1 MSLIEPN
8 QSLFKLVKDK
18 VIVITGGARGIG
30 RSAALAFHGHGAK
43 VVVGDLNEEEG
54 KSLVSLLG
62 ENLRFV
68 QCDVSKYGDQLT
80 LFQEAERS
88 FGRVDIA
95 IANAAVGK
103 LPDPLTVIEDIN
115 EEPPLPEVDINLR
128 GVLFTSRIAMHYLR
142 KHGGGDLILISSIG
156 GFKETADL
164 TPYLAT
170 KHGVIGVMRGL
181 RMTSLKN
188 DDVRVNVICPWT
200 TRTILTK
207 AIAAAWEELGLP
219 INEPEDVA
227 TSMLICATAGRSDG
241 ATHNGAAMPFHGK
254 ILLVT
259 GGTSYEIEDALQS
272 LEPQWLGENNSRVI
286 AMGQDFLHNG
296 KTSWQ

>member
-8 QSLFKLVKDK
+8 QSLFKSVKDK

-43 VVVGDLNEEEG
+43 VVVGDLNAEEG
-54 KSLVSLLG
+54 KSLLA
-62 ENLRFV
+62 
-68 QCDVSKYGDQLT
+68 
-80 LFQEAERS
+80 LFQEAEQS

-142 KHGGGDLILISSIG
+142 QHGGGDLILISSIG

-219 INEPEDVA
+219 MNEPEDVA
-227 TSMLICATAGRSDG
+227 ISMLICATAGRSDG

-254 ILLVT
+254 ILLVA
-259 GGTSYEIEDALQS
+259 GGQSYEIEDALQS
-272 LEPQWLGENNSRVI
+272 LEPRWLGENNSRVI

>member
-8 QSLFKLVKDK
+8 QSLFKSVKDK
-18 VIVITGGARGIG
+18 VVVITGGARGIG

-43 VVVGDLNEEEG
+43 VVVGDLNAEEG

-62 ENLRFV
+62 ENLRFI
-68 QCDVSKYGDQLT
+68 QCDVSKYGDQLA

-95 IANAAVGK
+95 IANAAVGRF
-103 LPDPLTVIEDIN
+103 PDPLTVIEDIN
-115 EEPPLPEVDINLR
+115 EEPPLPKVDINLR
-128 GVLFTSRIAMHYLR
+128 GVLFTSRIAVHYLR

-188 DDVRVNVICPWT
+188 DNVRVNIICPWT
-200 TRTILTK
+200 TQ
-207 AIAAAWEELGLP
+207 LGLP
-219 INEPEDVA
+219 MNEPEDVA

-254 ILLVT
+254 ILLVA
-259 GGTSYEIEDALQS
+259 GGKSYEIKDALQS
-272 LEPQWLGENNSRVI
+272 LEPQWLGENNSRAV

-296 KTSWQ
+296 KTS

>member
-18 VIVITGGARGIG
+18 VVIITGGARGIG
-30 RSAALAFHGHGAK
+30 RSVAFAFHGHGAK
-43 VVVGDLNEEEG
+43 VVVGDVNVEEG

-62 ENLRFV
+62 KT
-68 QCDVSKYGDQLT
+68 SDQLA
-80 LFQEAERS
+80 LFQEAAQS
-88 FGRVDIA
+88 FGHVDIV
-95 IANAAVGK
+95 IANAAVAK

-128 GVLFTSRIAMHYLR
+128 GVLFTSRIATHYLR
-142 KHGGGDLILISSIG
+142 RHGGGDLILVSSIG
-156 GFKETADL
+156 GFKETAEL

-181 RMTSLKN
+181 RMTSLN
-188 DDVRVNVICPWT
+188 DNIRVNVICPWT

-207 AIAAAWEELGLP
+207 TIAAAWEELGLP
-219 INEPEDVA
+219 MNEPEDVA
-227 TSMLICATAGRSDG
+227 TSILICATAGRSNG
-241 ATHNGAAMPFHGK
+241 ATHDGSVTPFHGK
-254 ILLVT
+254 ILLVA
-259 GGTSYEIEDALQS
+259 GGKSFEIEDNLQS
-272 LEPQWLGENNSRVI
+272 LEPQWLGEHNSQAL

-296 KTSWQ
+296 KTSWHP